1 MFFDCTVSFKN
12 SIKVICVGGG
22 GSGNAHYIVRS
33 RGRGREELL
42 YFILFILS
50 SNCLAAEGMPQFN
63 AKSFNSQLFWLIIT
77 FTALYLI
84 ITYLILPRIRE
95 NIRLR
100 KNKIAND
107 IERAESI
114 KLEIENMISESNIK
128 FEEAK
133 VQAQKIIKE
142 TALRSNREYDNQIDN
157 LKNQIA
163 NMQIEN
169 ERKIAEYKNN
179 LEKDIE
185 NSAISLCAV
194 ILTKLNYKNFTA
206 DKIKEKLSKFSMSN
220 NV

>member
-1 MFFDCTVSFKN
+1 MKTVQN
-12 SIKVICVGGG
+12 IKGK
-22 GSGNAHYIVRS
+22 
-33 RGRGREELL
+33 LL
-42 YFILFILS
+42 YFIFFLLS

-100 KNKIAND
+100 KNKISND
-107 IERAESI
+107 LERAESI

-157 LKNQIA
+157 LKKQIA